1 MENFYVVGLLLF
13 LMTGLI
19 CVIYA
24 SDESLYKNQAS
35 FNLGHSIVSDT
46 TLNRISLFG
55 EESNRVLDG
64 KSHFSTFESS
74 DEIDTERNSYDSL
87 GGFYVELGG
96 SSDPDTILGGTGF
109 WAEVSDYVT
118 LKGGLSLLASESF
131 DDTFTGG
138 NLDLHISFGSRFSPY
153 VGAGI
158 FAGYSRERVSA
169 DDDDIDNDGDGFVDE
184 RGEEKTVVK
193 DVIAS
198 VYPEAG
204 FYIWITDDLKLSFS
218 GKYYVT
224 TEGREDDFWIF
235 SSGFNF
241 TFH

>member
-24 SDESLYKNQAS
+24 SDESLYRNDTS
-35 FNLGHSIVSDT
+35 FNLGYGIASDT

-55 EESNRVLDG
+55 EESDLALNRR
-64 KSHFSTFESS
+64 SHFSTFESS

-96 SSDPDTILGGTGF
+96 SSDPDTILGGTGV
-109 WAEVSDYVT
+109 WAEVSDYIT